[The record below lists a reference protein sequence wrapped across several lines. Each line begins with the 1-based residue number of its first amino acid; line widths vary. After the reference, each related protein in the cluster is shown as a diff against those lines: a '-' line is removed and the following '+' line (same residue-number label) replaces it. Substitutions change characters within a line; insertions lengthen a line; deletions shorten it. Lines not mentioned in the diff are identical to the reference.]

1 MGFSNSKNRCLYMEP
16 TIEYDNVFKSYLPR
30 VYNTQQFM
38 YIIVYIYICIYIYV
52 YNTMWSPP
60 IISWFITLPILDTLQ
75 KNKFFAG

>member
-1 MGFSNSKNRCLYMEP
+1 MEP

-38 YIIVYIYICIYIYV
+38 YIIVYIYVYIYV